1 MEDYDE
7 ELAALVRKN
16 VAMLSE
22 IQEDLCELQQAGDGE
37 SRSGAYGRPLPQILT
52 LGDRLS

>member
-37 SRSGAYGRPLPQILT
+37 SSSGAYGRPLPQILT
-52 LGDRLS
+52 LGNRLR

>member
-1 MEDYDE
+1 MEAYDE

-22 IQEDLCELQQAGDGE
+22 IKEDLSVLQEADGDGA
-37 SRSGAYGRPLPQILT
+37 SRRGQVLT
-52 LGDRLS
+52 LGDDE